1 MPDLKTDMSRLQN
14 ILRGACKSAEPL
26 TSFADGDISICR
38 HLDDALYKL
47 ELAVVEARGMVDRHR
62 PRDDAAVFSKPAPP

>member
-14 ILRGACKSAEPL
+14 ILRDACKTAEPL
-26 TSFADGDISICR
+26 TSFADDDTSICR

-47 ELAVVEARGMVDRHR
+47 ELAVVEARGT
-62 PRDDAAVFSKPAPP
+62 